1 MRLTINLA
9 TRPYVQLDRIFRQL
23 RIAIVVLV
31 ATAVALVFWL
41 HARSAAARAQNVE
54 LQAIQVRT
62 AALTAERTRNEARL
76 REPANAAVLQQ
87 VQLLNALFQ
96 RKSFSWTAVLMDLE
110 EVLPAGVQVTSIDP
124 EIARTGEVSIHLR
137 VSGQRERAVLLVR
150 NLEKSRRFLA
160 PRLVGEAQ
168 QQQEKKSDVAVP
180 AAYLSGPAAAQ
191 AAQNGNAPSPG
202 NAAGSAVS
210 PVDFDIVAGY
220 NPLQPRVREKISRTK
235 PSAAEVSEAG
245 LPDTAS
251 SGKVLSGAGTIFR
264 LPAAPGATPPSRRV
278 R

>member
-1 MRLTINLA
+1 MRLTVNLA
-9 TRPYVQLDRIFRQL
+9 TRPYVELDRIFRQL
-23 RIAIVVLV
+23 RIAIALL
-31 ATAVALVFWL
+31 AISAIALVFWV
-41 HARSAAARAQNVE
+41 HARSAAVRAQNAE
-54 LQAIQVRT
+54 LQAIQAKT

-87 VQLLNALFQ
+87 VQFLNALFQ

-124 EIARTGEVSIHLR
+124 EIAKSGEVSIHLR
-137 VSGQRERAVLLVR
+137 VSGQRERAVMLVR
-150 NLEKSRRFLA
+150 NLEKSHRFIA

-168 QQQEKKSDVAVP
+168 QQQEKSRDVAVP

-191 AAQNGNAPSPG
+191 AAQNGNLPPSGGGTTPV
-202 NAAGSAVS
+202 VS

-220 NPLQPRVREKISRTK
+220 NPLQPRIRERVSRNK
-235 PSAAEVSEAG
+235 PSPADAADAA
-245 LPDTAS
+245 LPDADS
-251 SGKVLSGAGTIFR
+251 PERVPAGAAPTFR
-264 LPAAPGATPPSRRV
+264 LPAAGSPAASRRQ